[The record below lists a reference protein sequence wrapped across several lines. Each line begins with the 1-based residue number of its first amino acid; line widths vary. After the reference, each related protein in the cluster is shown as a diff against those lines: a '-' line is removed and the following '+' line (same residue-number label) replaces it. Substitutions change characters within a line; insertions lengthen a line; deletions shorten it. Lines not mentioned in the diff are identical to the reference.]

1 MSTQATALPPV
12 RARLADDLARLL
24 VLANGRALPVAH
36 AVVAM
41 EDRGYA
47 FGVLL
52 LAFPFVLP
60 VPSLGMALP
69 IGTFLALAG
78 LVLARGG
85 TPSLPAF
92 LQRRQIAYPALRALA
107 GAADRAR
114 GLGGV
119 LQPRLAGLTSGPAR
133 AAIGLSLFCAAFI
146 LALPIPLP
154 LSNFFPAVAILMLA
168 VGLIEGDGMLVL
180 AGHLA
185 TLALCGGLYFAWGVA
200 RLGIERALAWGPFIL
215 HILR

>member
-1 MSTQATALPPV
+1 MPNQTGGEVPPV
-12 RARLADDLARLL
+12 RARLAEDLARLL
-24 VLANGRALPVAH
+24 ELANGRALPVAH
-36 AVVAM
+36 AVMAM

-52 LAFPFVLP
+52 LVFPFVLP
-60 VPSLGMALP
+60 IPSLGMALP
-69 IGTFLALAG
+69 IGTFLAMAG

-85 TPSLPAF
+85 TPSLPGF

-107 GAADRAR
+107 GAAARAR
-114 GLGGV
+114 GIGG
-119 LQPRLAGLTSGPAR
+119 LRPRLARLTSGPAR
-133 AAIGLSLFCAAFI
+133 AAAGLSLFCAAFI

-154 LSNFFPAVAILMLA
+154 LSNFFPAVAIVLLA

-180 AGHLA
+180 AGHTA

-200 RLGIERALAWGPFIL
+200 RLGIERLLAWGPFIL
-215 HILR
+215 HYLR

>member
-1 MSTQATALPPV
+1 MPSHARALPPV
-12 RARLADDLARLL
+12 RARLAEDLKRL
-24 VLANGRALPVAH
+24 VELADGRALPVAH
-36 AVVAM
+36 AVSAM

-85 TPSLPAF
+85 TPSLPGF
-92 LQRRQIAYPALRALA
+92 LQRREIAYPALRALA
-107 GAADRAR
+107 GAAGRAR
-114 GLGGV
+114 RLGGV
-119 LQPRLAGLTSGPAR
+119 LRPRLSSMTAGPAR
-133 AAIGLSLFCAAFI
+133 AAVGVSLACAAFI

-154 LSNFFPAVAILMLA
+154 LSNFFPAVAILLLA
-168 VGLIEGDGMLVL
+168 VGLIEGDGVLVL
-180 AGHLA
+180 AGHAA
-185 TLALCGGLYFAWGVA
+185 TLALCGGLYCAWGVA
-200 RLGIERALAWGPFIL
+200 RMGLERALSWGPFIV
-215 HILR
+215 HFLR